1 MLIVKRTADPLF
13 KTGSASREPSC
24 KRTFRGVVTHR
35 PSVREEVGEIYRLLS
50 TLPVRDI
57 GRTRK
62 ALARELTAR
71 QIVYVGVADRLKAES
86 LEAFLQL
93 KDVSADD
100 YHFEER
106 EDAYHLFLRLPAA
119 R

>member
-13 KTGSASREPSC
+13 KTDSASREPSG

-35 PSVREEVGEIYRLLS
+35 PSVREEVEEIYRLLS
-50 TLPVRDI
+50 TLPIRDI
-57 GRTRK
+57 GHTRK

-71 QIVYVGVADRLKAES
+71 QIVYVGVADRCEAES
-86 LEAFLQL
+86 LETFLQL
-93 KDVSADD
+93 KNVSADD
-100 YHFEER
+100 YHFEGR
-106 EDAYHLFLRLPAA
+106 EDGCHLFLRLHAA

>member
-1 MLIVKRTADPLF
+1 MLIVKETADPLF
-13 KTGSASREPSC
+13 KTESAPRESSG
-24 KRTFRGVVTHR
+24 KRAFRSVVTR
-35 PSVREEVGEIYRLLS
+35 RLSVREEVEEICRLLS
-50 TLPVRDI
+50 ALTVRDV

-71 QIVYVGVADRLKAES
+71 QVVYVEVADRREAES
-86 LEAFLQL
+86 LETFLQL

-106 EDAYHLFLRLPAA
+106 EDGCHLFLRIAAA